1 MASSFDAIKNI
12 AASGMFAQR
21 LRVQLSASN
30 LANAETTRTAEG
42 GPYRRKDPVFQ
53 SVLQGVTAEG
63 TPLTGVQVA
72 GVQVSKE
79 PFIEKFDPNHP
90 DADPAT
96 GVVRYPN
103 VNPVEEMVN
112 LTEASRSFEANVA
125 VVRAVRAMELSAQD
139 LLRVT

>member
-30 LANAETTRTAEG
+30 LANAETTRTPEG

-53 SVLQGVTAEG
+53 AVLQGVGGDG
-63 TPLTGVQVA
+63 TPLTGVRVA
-72 GVQVSKE
+72 GIQTSNE

-96 GVVRYPN
+96 GVVRFPN

-139 LLRVT
+139 LLRVQ